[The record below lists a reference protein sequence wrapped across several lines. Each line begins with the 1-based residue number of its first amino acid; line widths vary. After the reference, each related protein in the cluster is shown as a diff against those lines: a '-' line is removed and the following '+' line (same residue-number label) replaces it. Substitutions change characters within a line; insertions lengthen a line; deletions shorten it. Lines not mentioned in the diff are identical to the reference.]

1 MWRPDELVIEL
12 ACGARL
18 VVHLVVDPAHCRE
31 QDGLCPTA
39 DQLAGQLWALV
50 HVDESARAQEQGT
63 DRARGASDG

>member
-31 QDGLCPTA
+31 RDGLCPTA
-39 DQLAGQLWALV
+39 DRLAGQLWALV

-63 DRARGASDG
+63 DRARGERDA